1 MRYFSKETYVLI
13 ACTNFPVCCQALL
26 PLSRQ
31 ALLVLVVPHKL
42 PVIHC
47 DNTSTVVLAHSPIIH
62 ARTKHME
69 LDLFFVGEK
78 VLNKLLQVVYVL
90 ATSQYADILTK
101 ALSPSDFEVFS
112 VKLTLCDPSNSSWS
126 HRP

>member
-47 DNTSTVVLAHSPIIH
+47 DNTSSVSLVNNPVLH

-69 LDLFFVGEK
+69 LDLFFVREK
-78 VLNKLLQVVYVL
+78 VPNKLLQVYVP
-90 ATSQYADILTK
+90 ATRQYVDILTK
-101 ALSPSDFEVFS
+101 ALSPSNFEAFRA
-112 VKLTLCDPSNSSWS
+112 KLTLYDPSNSSRS
-126 HRP
+126 HPP

>member
-1 MRYFSKETYVLI
+1 M
-13 ACTNFPVCCQALL
+13 ALVTAKVSWL
-26 PLSRQ
+26 QSLLSE
-31 ALLVLVVPHKL
+31 LVPRKL
-42 PVIHC
+42 PVIQC
-47 DNTSTVVLAHSPIIH
+47 DNTSTAVLAHSPIIH